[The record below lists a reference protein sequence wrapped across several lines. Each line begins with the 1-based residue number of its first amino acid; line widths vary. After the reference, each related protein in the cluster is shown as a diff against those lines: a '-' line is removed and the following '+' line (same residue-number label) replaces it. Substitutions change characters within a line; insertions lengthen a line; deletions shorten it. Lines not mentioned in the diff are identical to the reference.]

1 MDVKEEEST
10 EIYTDELFQRS
21 EGYCFGDWGLINHQ
35 NRTCSVYA
43 LEDTYLFSL
52 NFENFEKTFFKCLQ
66 NSDQQKRNFLKEN
79 LFPFPISSHDYSKI
93 LYNNLVPIECNK
105 NFKIFSE
112 GEKAKC
118 LFIIYKGEFILRKKI
133 FNHVNNENQNHKILS
148 IGNGTIIGLES
159 LFENNS
165 NYIFSLYSSNN
176 YDNYYLFSL
185 TVDKVPL
192 NILLKMKIHLKEKYN
207 NFHDFITRTVERQV
221 NIREKIIRDKSLPSL
236 LNEDNKY
243 QNIIKNYLESRE
255 MKKNHENQNNNKD
268 LHNMKLEKTKINIHP
283 FQITNKIKHINSKKN
298 KFINSSFMSIS
309 KNNTLSRNS
318 SLFKLNKVNEKK
330 KNKNITLNSSLLI
343 NYNIEKKF
351 QLKKSISQKIMTR
364 DTKFS
369 SKDQSSLFFHTSKN
383 LNKNNSDNTIDLQ
396 KTIGKHILNNQ
407 KNSKLKSFSN
417 KNFIKPYCT
426 GSYNIP
432 LISSFV

>member
-10 EIYTDELFQRS
+10 EIYTEELFQRS

-35 NRTCSVYA
+35 NRTCSVFA

-66 NSDQQKRNFLKEN
+66 NSDQQKRNFIKEN
-79 LFPFPISSHDYSKI
+79 LFPFPISSHDYSKL
-93 LYNNLVPIECNK
+93 LYNILVPIECNQ

-112 GEKAKC
+112 GEKANC
-118 LFIIYKGEFILRKKI
+118 VFIIYKGEFILRKKI

-148 IGNGTIIGLES
+148 IGKGAIIGLES

-185 TVDKVPL
+185 SVDKVPL
-192 NILLKMKIHLKEKYN
+192 NILLKMKINLKEKYN
-207 NFHDFITRTVERQV
+207 NFNDLITRTLEKQV
-221 NIREKIIRDKSLPSL
+221 NVREKITRDKSLPSL

-243 QNIIKNYLESRE
+243 QNVIISYLESRE
-255 MKKNHENQNNNKD
+255 MKKNHENQNN
-268 LHNMKLEKTKINIHP
+268 LHNIKLEKTKINIHP
-283 FQITNKIKHINSKKN
+283 FQINNKIKKINSKKN
-298 KFINSSFMSIS
+298 KFISSSLISIS

-318 SLFKLNKVNEKK
+318 SLFKLNKVSEKK
-330 KNKNITLNSSLLI
+330 KNKNISLNSSLLI

-351 QLKKSISQKIMTR
+351 KLKKSISQKIMTR

-369 SKDQSSLFFHTSKN
+369 SKDQSSLFFQTSKN
-383 LNKNNSDNTIDLQ
+383 INKNNSFNNIELQ
-396 KTIGKHILNNQ
+396 KTIGKPILNNQ
-407 KNSKLKSFSN
+407 KISKLKSFSN